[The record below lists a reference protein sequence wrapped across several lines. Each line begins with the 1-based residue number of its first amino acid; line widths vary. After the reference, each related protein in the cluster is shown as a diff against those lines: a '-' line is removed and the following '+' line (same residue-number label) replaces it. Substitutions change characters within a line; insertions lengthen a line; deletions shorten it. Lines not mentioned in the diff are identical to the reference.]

1 MSQKKL
7 LHVISS
13 MNPKSG
19 GPCQGIRNYNSVK
32 TNKYVREVVC
42 LDNPN
47 EEFLK
52 QGEMP
57 KHALGEANNIWG
69 YSSKLLPWL
78 VKNLPKYDVVIING
92 LWQYTAYATWKAV
105 RILKKQQKA
114 SGLPTSIPKIF
125 VMPHGMLDPYFQKAA
140 HRKLKAIRNWFYW
153 KLIESKVIKDAD
165 GLLFT
170 CEEELLLARTTFKPY
185 LPKKEYNVGY
195 GIQAPPL
202 FTPAMTTAF
211 QEKCAGLNGHPY
223 FLFLSRIERKKGV
236 DLLIKAYLKTYKDAD
251 TTTVHPI
258 PKLVIAG
265 PGLDTAYGKEM
276 IKLAAHHKNIYFPGM
291 VNGDAKWGA
300 FYGCEAFILASHQ
313 ENFGIVIPEALACH
327 KPVLISDKIN
337 IWREVQKGGGGFVT
351 TDTLEGTLSLFTQW
365 KQLSMLE
372 KEQMAKN
379 AYTVYSEYFMIERAH
394 KNLINV
400 IFQ

>member
-105 RILKKQQKA
+105 RILKI
-114 SGLPTSIPKIF
+114 G
-125 VMPHGMLDPYFQKAA
+125 
-140 HRKLKAIRNWFYW
+140 
-153 KLIESKVIKDAD
+153 
-165 GLLFT
+165 
-170 CEEELLLARTTFKPY
+170 
-185 LPKKEYNVGY
+185 
-195 GIQAPPL
+195 
-202 FTPAMTTAF
+202 
-211 QEKCAGLNGHPY
+211 
-223 FLFLSRIERKKGV
+223 
-236 DLLIKAYLKTYKDAD
+236 
-251 TTTVHPI
+251 
-258 PKLVIAG
+258 
-265 PGLDTAYGKEM
+265 
-276 IKLAAHHKNIYFPGM
+276 
-291 VNGDAKWGA
+291 
-300 FYGCEAFILASHQ
+300 
-313 ENFGIVIPEALACH
+313 
-327 KPVLISDKIN
+327 
-337 IWREVQKGGGGFVT
+337 
-351 TDTLEGTLSLFTQW
+351 
-365 KQLSMLE
+365 
-372 KEQMAKN
+372 
-379 AYTVYSEYFMIERAH
+379 RAH
-394 KNLINV
+394 V
-400 IFQ
+400 